1 MQGEPYR
8 AAKLPV
14 QRFTT
19 AQFVMPENEPM
30 IQEAVMA
37 VLAAEAPISETLLI
51 RRVLAAFSL
60 TRIVSKERIVINHI
74 LAEQQV
80 PFTVEAG
87 QKIYWSAVEEPAD
100 YTGFRISGGG
110 QNRRDVGDVPERE
123 MENAVLAVLLSGQ
136 AVEEE
141 VLLSRAAENLGYMT
155 MRDNVHRAILRG
167 IDAAA
172 REGWIERDSR
182 NRWMM
187 R

>member
-1 MQGEPYR
+1 
-8 AAKLPV
+8 
-14 QRFTT
+14 
-19 AQFVMPENEPM
+19 
-30 IQEAVMA
+30 
-37 VLAAEAPISETLLI
+37 
-51 RRVLAAFSL
+51 
-60 TRIVSKERIVINHI
+60 
-74 LAEQQV
+74 
-80 PFTVEAG
+80 
-87 QKIYWSAVEEPAD
+87 
-100 YTGFRISGGG
+100 
-110 QNRRDVGDVPERE
+110 